1 MLNLRVRDQTCL
13 CRMHKLFSVIM
24 TLEAK
29 EQETADTLNNLKK
42 KKINTPMRSGPYKI
56 QSQLPVVSLACY
68 KNSEGN

>member
-29 EQETADTLNNLKK
+29 EQETTDTLNNFF

>member
-29 EQETADTLNNLKK
+29 EQETTDTLNNFL